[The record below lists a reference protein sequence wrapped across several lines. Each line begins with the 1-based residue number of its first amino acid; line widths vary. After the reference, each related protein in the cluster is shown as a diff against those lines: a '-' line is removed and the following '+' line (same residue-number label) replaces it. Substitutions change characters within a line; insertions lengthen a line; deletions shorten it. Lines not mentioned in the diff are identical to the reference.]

1 MEAAPKDTMHFSLR
15 GHLRVI
21 ALGNTGVVWQI
32 REHNLICDDVK
43 KIILGL
49 FGRDLD
55 NKMISYISI
64 GTGGDLNP
72 ATLLDTGARVGPQ
85 PQEDKMRREIHREYI
100 ANVESD
106 EVNLK
111 NIYTAVAAP
120 ENAISNDINELGL
133 FSNDGTM
140 MAHFVTDPDI
150 GGRAKTYQ
158 KTALLYLVIR
168 WTWEPVLHR
177 E

>member
-1 MEAAPKDTMHFSLR
+1 MKVQPKDTMHFSLS
-15 GHLRVI
+15 GSLDVM
-21 ALGNTGVVWQI
+21 AVGDGGAVWRI

-72 ATLLDTGARVGPQ
+72 ATGLDTGARVAPQ
-85 PQEDKMRREIHREYI
+85 PQEDEMRREIHRQYI

-111 NIYTAVAAP
+111 NIYTAAVSP
-120 ENAISNDINELGL
+120 ENAISNDINEFGL
-133 FSNDGTM
+133 FSEDGTM
-140 MAHFVTDPDI
+140 MAHFVTDPAVS
-150 GGRAKTYQ
+150 GRAKTYQ

-168 WTWEPVLHR
+168 WTWAPVLHR
-177 E
+177 G